1 MTPKILIAF
10 LVAALFAA
18 VAMPAQKGLQV
29 SDDVL
34 YDMVK
39 RKLANDPV
47 VKGGALTVDV
57 KQAVVTLRGQVEME
71 KQKDRAS
78 KVVKKV
84 RGVRSVNNQIRV
96 TGKAAR

>member
-1 MTPKILIAF
+1 MSPKILIAF
-10 LVAALFAA
+10 LLAVVLAAL
-18 VAMPAQKGLQV
+18 AMPAEKAPQV
-29 SDDVL
+29 SDDAL

-57 KQAVVTLRGQVEME
+57 KQAVVTLRGQVELE
-71 KQKDRAS
+71 KQKERAS

-84 RGVRSVNNQIRV
+84 RGVRSVDNQLTII
-96 TGKAAR
+96 GKAPR

>member
-1 MTPKILIAF
+1 MSPKILIAF
-10 LVAALFAA
+10 LMAVVLAAA
-18 VAMPAQKGLQV
+18 AMPAQKGPQV

-57 KQAVVTLRGQVEME
+57 KEAVVTLRGNVEME
-71 KQKDRAS
+71 KQKDRAA
-78 KVVKKV
+78 KIVKKV
-84 RGVRSVNNQIRV
+84 RGVRKVDNQLSVI
-96 TGKAAR
+96 GKAAR

>member
-10 LVAALFAA
+10 LVAVVLAA
-18 VAMPAQKGLQV
+18 VAMPAQKGPQV

-57 KQAVVTLRGQVEME
+57 KEAVVTLRGNVEME
-71 KQKDRAS
+71 KQKERAA

-84 RGVRSVNNQIRV
+84 RGVRKVDNQLKVI
-96 TGKAAR
+96 GKAAR